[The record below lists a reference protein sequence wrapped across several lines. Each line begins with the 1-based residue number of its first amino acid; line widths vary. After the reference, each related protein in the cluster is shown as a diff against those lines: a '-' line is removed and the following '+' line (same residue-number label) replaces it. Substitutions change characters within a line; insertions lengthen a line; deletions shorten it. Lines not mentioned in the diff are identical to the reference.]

1 MKKHA
6 LLLIALFAWLA
17 VDAQEVTFSV
27 SSGVNDSAFRRKV
40 ESTVSALLTEFN
52 RAFDAKADPSFSGIP
67 IADGAAASV
76 RMLWR
81 NSPFHCDE
89 TDLVEP
95 VLGTY
100 DGNYQIRNIPL
111 ESLNEKGEPVYRE
124 MVIDLDRTGQ
134 ITRINRALE
143 AHLYRRIMADGSQ
156 VTDLRQRE
164 MILNYVE
171 DFRTAYDKKDIDFL
185 EMVFSDD
192 ALIIT
197 GKVVQR
203 KKGDGSV
210 QVRPGIVYSKY
221 SKKEYLDRLRTRVFP
236 NTKYI
241 EVTFGNVELVKH
253 PTIEGYYGVKVRQGY
268 KSMFKNGAVY
278 EDDGYLFMLWDF
290 RDENRPQIHVR
301 TWQPYWLDEAK
312 TQTIAEDQIININS
326 FKITK

>member
-1 MKKHA
+1 MKKLA
-6 LLLIALFAWLA
+6 LLFVAVLALQTAG
-17 VDAQEVTFSV
+17 AQEVTFSV
-27 SSGVNDSAFRRKV
+27 SSGVSDPGFQRKIESA
-40 ESTVSALLTEFN
+40 VSALLTEFG
-52 RAFDAKADPSFSGIP
+52 RAYDAKDTPDFSRIP
-67 IADGAAASV
+67 ITDGAAASV

-95 VLGTY
+95 VLVTY
-100 DGNYQIRNIPL
+100 DGDYQIRNIPM
-111 ESLNEKGEPVYRE
+111 ECLNEKGEPVYHE
-124 MVIDLDRTGQ
+124 MVIELDASGTINR
-134 ITRINRALE
+134 ITRAIE

-164 MILNYVE
+164 IILNYVE

-197 GKVVQR
+197 GKVIQR
-203 KKGDGSV
+203 KKGDGGV
-210 QVRPGIVYSKY
+210 QVRPDIVYSKY
-221 SKKEYLDRLRTRVFP
+221 SKREYLDRLRTRVFP

-241 EVTFGNVELVKH
+241 EVTFGVVDVVKH

-268 KSMFKNGAVY
+268 KSMYKNGVVY

-290 RDENRPQIHVR
+290 RDENHPQIHVR
-301 TWQPYWLDEAK
+301 TWQPYWLDEAR
-312 TQTIAEDQIININS
+312 TQTIGDDQIININS

>member
-1 MKKHA
+1 MKKLA
-6 LLLIALFAWLA
+6 LLFVAVLALQTAG
-17 VDAQEVTFSV
+17 AQEVTFSV
-27 SSGVNDSAFRRKV
+27 SSGVSDPGFQRKIESA
-40 ESTVSALLTEFN
+40 VSALLTEFG
-52 RAFDAKADPSFSGIP
+52 RAFDAKGTPDFSGIP
-67 IADGAAASV
+67 ITDGAAASA

-100 DGNYQIRNIPL
+100 DGNYQVRNIPM
-111 ESLNEKGEPVYRE
+111 ECLNEKGEPVYHE
-124 MVIDLDRTGQ
+124 MVIDIDPSGT
-134 ITRINRALE
+134 ITRLNRAIE

-164 MILNYVE
+164 IILNYVE

-197 GKVVQR
+197 GKVIQR
-203 KKGDGSV
+203 KKGDGGV
-210 QVRPGIVYSKY
+210 QVRPDIVYSKY
-221 SKKEYLDRLRTRVFP
+221 SKREYLDRLRTRVFP

-241 EVTFGNVELVKH
+241 EVTFGVVDVVKH

-268 KSMFKNGAVY
+268 KSMYNSGAVY

-312 TQTIAEDQIININS
+312 TQTIADDQIININS